1 MIQKDSRSRYNLLLR
16 NWKHLKAKILS
27 CDGALIFKTSGLPE
41 KQKTKKSSKR
51 FEVAQHITL
60 EQLVQKTYSFV

>member
-27 CDGALIFKTSGLPE
+27 CDGALIFKTFGLPE
-41 KQKTKKSSKR
+41 KKKKKKKKKIFKT
-51 FEVAQHITL
+51 F
-60 EQLVQKTYSFV
+60 